1 MTFTSFL
8 KKFSFSFFILILL
21 FLSCLVVLFIV
32 ADMIF
37 EDKSLS
43 FDEHVFS
50 IIGNYVSP
58 ALTKFMLLITFFGSQ
73 QFLLPANI
81 FLMLYFFFVK
91 RKKNDAVKILAVSL
105 TSVIVLFSLKL
116 ILQRERPLVPLLA
129 KVHGYSFPSG
139 HTFSSVTFYGM
150 IAYIL
155 WKNIQPP
162 ALRWIAILLLAILS
176 ILIGCSR
183 VYLRLHYASDV
194 IAGFCLGLI
203 WLVAAK
209 WILLRTVKTEINVPA
224 K

>member
-1 MTFTSFL
+1 MTTNSFL
-8 KKFSFSFFILILL
+8 KKFSVSFILLVLL
-21 FLSCLVVLFIV
+21 FSTCIIILFFV
-32 ADMIF
+32 ADMVF
-37 EDKSLS
+37 EDKSLI

-50 IIGNYVSP
+50 FLKQFVSP
-58 ALTKFMLLITFFGSQ
+58 PLTGFMLIITFFGSQ

-81 FLMLYFFFVK
+81 LLILYFFLIKKK
-91 RKKNDAVKILAVSL
+91 RDSAIKILAVSL

-116 ILQRERPLVPLLA
+116 ILQRERPMIPLLSKA
-129 KVHGYSFPSG
+129 HGYSFPSG

-155 WKNIQPP
+155 WQNIKIPVW
-162 ALRWIAILLLAILS
+162 RWFSVFSLSLLV

-203 WLVAAK
+203 WLVTAK
-209 WILLRTVKTEINVPA
+209 WILIKTTGNKNTLA
-224 K
+224 ST